1 MLRGFRKNL
10 RNFATRAGKHREKL
24 GFAKSDVVFDS
35 LDGQAC
41 ARGTFGTSLFAG
53 EDRMRKKNFG
63 LGAMTAATLLAATS
77 AQAGGLERGGYN
89 IDLLFDPSDYVID
102 SSVTYVNPQRKL
114 NNVQD
119 TNPLDGTNAGRP
131 SNGVRATEGYWVPR
145 IGFKAGIGEAV
156 DCMFDYSQPWGAHL
170 NQGVDWA
177 GANENIET
185 KIKSN
190 NYATTCS
197 YSFDVGP
204 GQLRIIGG
212 GFYQEVSGFQ
222 DRLVFE
228 MPTGAPISGVGHLGL
243 KGDGWGWRAGI
254 AYEIEEYALRTSL
267 VYNSAVDLDNIT
279 GTLDLTQVPGG
290 VSPGITG
297 LTHSV
302 FGSASMPDSLELK
315 FQTGVAPGWLVFGS
329 VKWTDWSQLQSLP
342 FCPTALRS
350 AGCSTR
356 TPTNPSNELTS
367 LDLMY
372 RDGWTISGGVGHKF
386 NEQWSGAASLTW
398 DRGVSTGIGTHT
410 DTWTLG
416 AGVSYTP
423 TENIELRLSGALGV
437 LTSGSSRQIV
447 KDGRPYG
454 QRASYD
460 FDNDLVSAISTSLKV
475 KF

>member
-1 MLRGFRKNL
+1 
-10 RNFATRAGKHREKL
+10 
-24 GFAKSDVVFDS
+24 
-35 LDGQAC
+35 
-41 ARGTFGTSLFAG
+41 
-53 EDRMRKKNFG
+53 MRKKNFG

-114 NNVQD
+114 NNVRD

-131 SNGVRATEGYWVPR
+131 SDGVRATEGYWVPR

-170 NQGVDWA
+170 NQGRNWV

-197 YSFDVGP
+197 YSFDAGP
-204 GQLRIIGG
+204 GKFRIIGG
-212 GFYQEVSGFQ
+212 AFYQELSGFQ
-222 DRLVFE
+222 DRLAAEVPAFVG
-228 MPTGAPISGVGHLGL
+228 TGVGHLEME
-243 KGDGWGWRAGI
+243 GDGWGWRAGV

-267 VYNSAVDLDNIT
+267 VYNSAVKLDDIT
-279 GTLDLTQVPGG
+279 GILDLRQIGQAVIP
-290 VSPGITG
+290 VY
-297 LTHSV
+297 
-302 FGSASMPDSLELK
+302 GSTSMPDSVELK

-342 FCPTALRS
+342 FCATATKGAVS
-350 AGCSTR
+350 CVTR
-356 TPTNPSNELTS
+356 DASNPVSGELTS
-367 LDLMY
+367 IDLLY

-423 TENIELRLSGALGV
+423 TENIELRLSGALGL
-437 LTSGSSRQIV
+437 LTSGSSRAIV
-447 KDGRPYG
+447 KDGRAYG